1 MKVPQLTITGLATAA
16 LVAGGMALAGLG
28 LAVYPVDA
36 NAAPFSADE
45 WCPPQGVPAAVDRAA
60 HGAVPSSGPDEHWEL
75 SLCEAYAHH
84 AGENGDETSTVDV
97 VGAAP
102 AGNPA

>member
-36 NAAPFSADE
+36 KAAPFSADE
-45 WCPPQGVPAAVDRAA
+45 WCPPQAVPRRSIGLRTARCRAA
-60 HGAVPSSGPDEHWEL
+60 ARM
-75 SLCEAYAHH
+75 
-84 AGENGDETSTVDV
+84 NI
-97 VGAAP
+97 
-102 AGNPA
+102 GN